1 MSATKDSETKKKAY
15 KGREL
20 GRRMFGEMS
29 FIPSRRPL
37 IFEAITL
44 ELGRLL

>member
-1 MSATKDSETKKKAY
+1 MSATKDSETKRKVY

-20 GRRMFGEMS
+20 GHRMFGEMP

-44 ELGRLL
+44 ALGRLL